1 MSIACCLKH
10 SVIVNAYVMLV
21 LEYEEFEDA
30 KGASTTVY
38 QRTDNTMAKTTNN
51 DRQNIHIKLK
61 IE

>member
-38 QRTDNTMAKTTNN
+38 QRTDNTMAKRKNTKGQTTI
-51 DRQNIHIKLK
+51 DKTYI
-61 IE
+61 